1 LLGKDIVISSPHFT
15 KLAAYFL
22 GSSMIFGVVFTLFL
36 VLLNGFFVA
45 AEFAIVKVRASQLEI
60 RAQSG
65 HRAANLASHIVSHLD
80 GYLAATQLGITLA
93 SLGLGWIG
101 ERTFEEIFKVFL
113 ESLGMH
119 LEPSIV
125 TTISIVIG
133 FLIITM
139 MHIIFGEL
147 APKSL
152 AIQRSEKVTLY
163 VAYPLQAF
171 YVVFRPFI
179 WVLNGMSNVILKAF
193 GITPSH
199 EEEVHSN
206 DELKFLMQQG
216 KETGAIE
223 ATDYDIIKNAFDFS
237 ERTARQVM
245 VPRTQL
251 MAINLED
258 FDEQNLEEIVEARF
272 SRIPCY
278 EGGLDNIVGVVYL
291 KDVLL
296 KMRRNE
302 PLDIRQIMR
311 PVSMIPETK
320 KIGSLL
326 KEFQQKHE
334 QIAVVINEYGGTS
347 GIITMEDILEEL
359 VGEIQDEFDDEA
371 PFVELLKDG
380 TFHVMAGTS
389 IDDINEHLPHPI
401 KKDEHYET
409 LAGLLSLKFGSI
421 PAVNE
426 RIEFDNYRFTVV
438 KRSKNLVTL
447 VHLEDLDK

>member
-1 LLGKDIVISSPHFT
+1 MVFGIILT
-15 KLAAYFL
+15 FL
-22 GSSMIFGVVFTLFL
+22 L

-60 RAQSG
+60 KVQEG

-93 SLGLGWIG
+93 SLGLGSVG
-101 ERTFEEIFKVFL
+101 EHTFSEAVTSLMSFL
-113 ESLGMH
+113 GITLDETLTK
-119 LEPSIV
+119 SISV
-125 TTISIVIG
+125 AIA
-133 FLIITM
+133 FLLITVL
-139 MHIIFGEL
+139 HIIFGEL

-163 VAYPLQAF
+163 VAFPLRAF

-179 WVLNGMSNVILKAF
+179 WVLNGLSNVILKAV

-223 ATDYDIIKNAFDFS
+223 ATDYDIIKNAFNFS

-251 MAINLED
+251 LAIDLED

-272 SRIPCY
+272 SRIPCH

-311 PVSMIPETK
+311 PIPMIPETK
-320 KIGSLL
+320 KIGPLL
-326 KEFQQKHE
+326 KEFQQKHQ

-371 PFVELLKDG
+371 PFVEKMKDG
-380 TFHVMAGTS
+380 SYNVMAGAGV
-389 IDDINEHLPHPI
+389 DDINEHLPHPI
-401 KKDEHYET
+401 RKDEHYET

-426 RIEFDNYRFTVV
+426 EIEFDGYKFTVM
-438 KRSKNLVTL
+438 KRSKNVVTM
-447 VHLEDLDK
+447 VHLVDLEQ

>member
-1 LLGKDIVISSPHFT
+1 MLL
-15 KLAAYFL
+15 A
-22 GSSMIFGVVFTLFL
+22 IFVTFFL

-60 RAQSG
+60 IAQTG
-65 HRAANLASHIVSHLD
+65 HRAANLASNIVSHLD

-93 SLGLGWIG
+93 SLGLGWVG
-101 ERTFEEIFKVFL
+101 EPAFSEVIIELMQWLGIDKVLLTYGIDDFEKVGHSIALPISF
-113 ESLGMH
+113 SL
-119 LEPSIV
+119 
-125 TTISIVIG
+125 
-133 FLIITM
+133 ITM
-139 MHIIFGEL
+139 LHIVFGEL

-163 VAYPLQAF
+163 VAFPLRVF
-171 YVVFRPFI
+171 YVVFKPFI
-179 WVLNGMSNVILKAF
+179 WVLNGISNVILKTV

-223 ATDYDIIKNAFDFS
+223 AADYDIIKNAFDFS

-251 MAINLED
+251 LAIDLED

-272 SRIPCY
+272 SRIPCH
-278 EGGLDNIVGVVYL
+278 EGSLDNIVGVVYL

-302 PLDIRQIMR
+302 PLDIRKIMR

-320 KIGSLL
+320 KIGPLL
-326 KEFQQKHE
+326 KEFQQRHE

-359 VGEIQDEFDDEA
+359 VGEIQDEFDDEV
-371 PFVELLKDG
+371 PFVEQLKDG
-380 TFHVMAGTS
+380 SYHVQSGSAV
-389 IDDINEHLPHPI
+389 DDINEHLPRPI
-401 KKDEHYET
+401 KKDDHYET

-426 RIEFDNYRFTVV
+426 SIEFDGYRFTVL
-438 KRSKNLVTL
+438 KRTKNVVTL
-447 VHLEDLDK
+447 VHVVDLDA

>member
-1 LLGKDIVISSPHFT
+1 MILAIVITF
-15 KLAAYFL
+15 
-22 GSSMIFGVVFTLFL
+22 FL

-65 HRAANLASHIVSHLD
+65 HRAANLASHIVTHLD

-101 ERTFEEIFKVFL
+101 EPAFSEILINAMHAIGIQISDKL
-113 ESLGMH
+113 AHSISL
-119 LEPSIV
+119 P
-125 TTISIVIG
+125 IS
-133 FLIITM
+133 FSIITIL
-139 MHIIFGEL
+139 HIVFGEL

-163 VAYPLQAF
+163 VAFPLRAF
-171 YVVFRPFI
+171 YVVFKPFI
-179 WVLNGMSNVILKAF
+179 WVLNGISNIILKSV

-216 KETGAIE
+216 KETGAIVS
-223 ATDYDIIKNAFDFS
+223 TDYDIIKNAFDFS

-251 MAINLED
+251 LAIDLED
-258 FDEQNLEEIVEARF
+258 FDESNLEEIVEARF

-296 KMRRNE
+296 KMRRNA
-302 PLDIRQIMR
+302 PLDLRKIMR

-320 KIGSLL
+320 KIGQLL
-326 KEFQQKHE
+326 KEFQQKH
-334 QIAVVINEYGGTS
+334 QQMAVVINEYGGTS

-371 PFVELLKDG
+371 PFVEPYKDG
-380 TFHVMAGTS
+380 GYSVMAGVS

-426 RIEFDNYRFTVV
+426 SIEFDGYRFTVL
-438 KRSKNLVTL
+438 KRSRNVVVL
-447 VHLEDLDK
+447 VHVLDLEE

>member
-1 LLGKDIVISSPHFT
+1 MIWYILFT
-15 KLAAYFL
+15 F
-22 GSSMIFGVVFTLFL
+22 FL
-36 VLLNGFFVA
+36 VALNGFFVA
-45 AEFAIVKVRASQLEI
+45 AEFAIVKVRTSQLEI
-60 RAQSG
+60 RVQSG

-93 SLGLGWIG
+93 SLGLGWVG
-101 ERTFEEIFKVFL
+101 ERTFEEL
-113 ESLGMH
+113 LTHLMESMGM
-119 LEPSIV
+119 EPNSSLIQTLSIA
-125 TTISIVIG
+125 IG
-133 FLIITM
+133 FLLITM
-139 MHIIFGEL
+139 LHIIFGEL

-152 AIQRSEKVTLY
+152 AIQRSERVTLY
-163 VAYPLQAF
+163 VAFPLQVF
-171 YVVFRPFI
+171 YLVFRPFI
-179 WVLNGMSNVILKAF
+179 WVLNGLSNIILKTF

-223 ATDYDIIKNAFDFS
+223 ATDYDIIKNAFNFS
-237 ERTARQVM
+237 DRTARQVM

-251 MAINLED
+251 MALNLEN

-302 PLDIRQIMR
+302 PLDLRQIMR

-320 KIGSLL
+320 KIGPLL
-326 KEFQQKHE
+326 KEFQQKHQ

-371 PFVELLKDG
+371 PFVEQLKDG
-380 TFHVMAGTS
+380 SYHVMAGAS
-389 IDDINEHLPHPI
+389 IDDLNEHLPHPI

-421 PAVNE
+421 PAVSE
-426 RIEFDNYRFTVV
+426 SIEFDNYRFTVM
-438 KRSKNLVTL
+438 KRSKNVVTL
-447 VHLEDLDK
+447 VMLVDLDE